1 VLDSPGAPYD
11 GPVTE
16 DVLHTPEACDS
27 ALARAFGFLGKR
39 WNGLIIGVLAGG
51 PSTFTGLRRAV
62 GGISDSVLSDRLTE
76 LAAAGLVRRAVDD
89 GPPVAV
95 SYQLTDAGTAL
106 TPVLEQLTTWA
117 QQSLPERDC
126 SAVD

>member
-1 VLDSPGAPYD
+1 MHA
-11 GPVTE
+11 
-16 DVLHTPEACDS
+16 PEACDD

-51 PSTFTGLRRAV
+51 PATFTGLRRAV

-76 LAAAGLVRRAVDD
+76 LAAVGLVHRAVDE

-95 SYQLTDAGTAL
+95 SYQLTEAGRSL
-106 TPVLEQLTTWA
+106 KPVLEQLTDWARVSLPA
-117 QQSLPERDC
+117 QQCVGRH
-126 SAVD
+126 

>member
-1 VLDSPGAPYD
+1 M
-11 GPVTE
+11 TE
-16 DVLHTPEACDS
+16 DALHEPEACDR

-51 PSTFTGLRRAV
+51 PATFSGLRRAV

-76 LAAAGLVRRAVDD
+76 LAGAGLVQRNVDE

-95 SYQLTDAGTAL
+95 SYQLTEAGTAL
-106 TPVLEQLTTWA
+106 RPVLEQLTTWA
-117 QQSLPERDC
+117 RESLPEREC
-126 SAVD
+126 TGNC